1 MTTIDA
7 IDIRGIRGIRQCS
20 LDVAGKWLYVW
31 GENGVGKS
39 SLVDAIE
46 YFFTGHV
53 QSLGGAQSLSL
64 IKHLHH
70 VDIDPSQMS
79 VSIGFRDP
87 ATVVVRNQSGYVSAV
102 PVELEDCFR
111 SASRGTF
118 ILRRAQLLHFIY
130 DKPSERFSDLEGIMG
145 VQDLDETEKNMQRV
159 SAKMAESVQR
169 LEAQRQDALTQFRIR
184 VGAEASDDSTI
195 AAVLNAKL
203 TSIGVESLHDLTG
216 LASLSE
222 KLMLQAKAA
231 HLHEKRAGQ
240 LISVRDAA
248 NSLAGTAVDSSL
260 LQMISHAY
268 AELSLAATQERLKV
282 VELLGAAQSV
292 ITESPIYASTC
303 PVCEQPIERSATLF
317 RLEARLADAA
327 ELSEEAQRLKTSIS
341 TLRDL
346 VGVVTERLGSVLNYM
361 TAGVWADDNS
371 MSQGDSARHLA
382 VVLLAELDGATKL
395 QRPLDTDQLITWVK
409 ECNRWGEDV
418 AAKAGEML
426 SAQELSSADRVVLEL
441 TSLVGF
447 VLPAEAELER
457 LNQEVIS
464 TRAKAEVAKVF
475 FESLKSAKQ
484 SVVQSV
490 YNSLQERIE
499 SYYRKLH
506 PNEDFANIRL
516 VVDTAHRA
524 SATLE
529 MDLLGATGED
539 PRAYSSEGHLDS
551 LGFVIFLAFAK
562 EFQEQ
567 FPVLILDDVVTTI
580 DAQHR
585 SRICDLLC
593 DEFSDWQLVV
603 TTHDRSWFEELKE
616 ASRVRGRSD
625 KIVARYIPEWTREQG
640 PVLLPYQSRVGY
652 VAECLKRADTEA
664 AANHG
669 RSQLEF
675 VLKRIAE
682 GTGAEV
688 RYRTSGR
695 YECQELL
702 NAVKGRVNQMSDVS
716 FRGCMLS
723 VLDSLEA
730 VKFIGNFLSHDNPD
744 ALGLSVS
751 EVSAFCDAVVGLE
764 NAFLCPKCGHK
775 LIYDPSGQQTYCA
788 NKQCPAGIV
797 SRFS

>member
-7 IDIRGIRGIRQCS
+7 IDIRGIRGIRQCT
-20 LDVAGKWLYVW
+20 LDVGGKWLYVW
-31 GENGVGKS
+31 GENGAGKS

-53 QSLGGAQSLSL
+53 QSLEGAQSLSL

-79 VSIGFRDP
+79 VSIRSRDP
-87 ATVVVRNQSGYVSAV
+87 ATEVVRNQSGYASAV
-102 PVELEDCFR
+102 PVELEDYFR

-159 SAKMAESVQR
+159 SAKMAESVRQ

-184 VGAEASDDSTI
+184 VGVEASEESMI

-203 TSIGVESLHDLTG
+203 TSIGMQPLLGLGELTT
-216 LASLSE
+216 LSE

-231 HLHEKRAGQ
+231 HLHEKTAGQ

-268 AELSLAATQERLKV
+268 AELSLAATQERLRV
-282 VELLGAAQSV
+282 VELLRAAQSV
-292 ITESPIYASTC
+292 ITENPIYASTC
-303 PVCEQPIERSATLF
+303 PVCEQPIERSATLLQ
-317 RLEARLADAA
+317 LEARLADAA

-346 VGVVTERLGSVLNYM
+346 VGVVAGRLGSVLNYM
-361 TAGVWADDNS
+361 TASVWTDDNS

-382 VVLLAELDGATKL
+382 VVLLAELDDATKL
-395 QRPLDTDQLITWVK
+395 QRPLDTDQLIAWVK

-426 SAQELSSADRVVLEL
+426 LAQELSSADRIVLEL
-441 TSLVGF
+441 TSLIGF

-457 LNQEVIS
+457 LNQELIS
-464 TRAKAEVAKVF
+464 ARAKAEMAKVF

-499 SYYRKLH
+499 SYYKKLH

-524 SATLE
+524 SATLAI
-529 MDLLGATGED
+529 DSLGATDED

-551 LGFVIFLAFAK
+551 LGLVIFLAFAK

-593 DEFSDWQLVV
+593 DEFGEWQVVV
-603 TTHDRSWFEELKE
+603 TTHDRNWFEELKE

-625 KIVARYIPEWTREQG
+625 KVLARHISEWTREQG
-640 PVLLPYQSRVGY
+640 PVLVPYQSRVGY
-652 VAECLKRADTEA
+652 VAECLKRADTEG
-664 AANHG
+664 AANHA
-669 RSQLEF
+669 RSQLES
-675 VLKRIAE
+675 VLKKIAE
-682 GTGAEV
+682 GTGASV
-688 RYRTSGR
+688 RYRASGR
-695 YECQELL
+695 YESQELL
-702 NAVKGRVNQMSDVS
+702 DSVRCRVKQMSNAE
-716 FRGCMLS
+716 FRNRMLS
-723 VLDSLEA
+723 ALDSLEA
-730 VKFIGNFLSHDNPD
+730 VRFIGNFLSHDNPD

-751 EVSAFCDAVVGLE
+751 EVSSFCSAVDALETAFS
-764 NAFLCPKCGHK
+764 CPTCGRK
-775 LIYDPSGQQTYCA
+775 LVYDIPGKQTYCA
-788 NKQCPAGIV
+788 NKDCAAGIV